1 MSSRHGPSDH
11 NGSSTRQC
19 SGADLTEDGLLGKR
33 GRDDRGEQDNVSPPT
48 KAKRSSRHQMSEE
61 ARQKK
66 NERWKKLASERRKK
80 HEQVVQLD
88 KHPCDFIRFPTDNVK
103 VRQTLCH
110 KAAQDDTKDVLLTCL
125 PPSEEEEEEQ
135 KALESLCRLT
145 DEKTM
150 TLKPQTVAD
159 LKKISLS
166 SNILIRICKVV
177 KLTHLDIILQQYK
190 KLINM
195 GFVPYEDN
203 KNRSN
208 TPALHA
214 GVWRRYSCTPAI
226 VSEVWQ
232 ERAAPEK
239 RQALSTLI
247 RDICAYFKLHI
258 LPRVLRK
265 VQQYYPDFF
274 KLHIADEIGK
284 IDGIAKYPEFN
295 LGGPFSTFAIKIVDH
310 FDAKLFLAPAV
321 VLPGGKFSGADLK
334 IPQLRGRMPI
344 EPGMLVA
351 GNMRTLAHGSSK
363 HTGKRLGITLF
374 LDNPLLITALQN
386 ATHIV

>member
-1 MSSRHGPSDH
+1 
-11 NGSSTRQC
+11 
-19 SGADLTEDGLLGKR
+19 
-33 GRDDRGEQDNVSPPT
+33 
-48 KAKRSSRHQMSEE
+48 
-61 ARQKK
+61 
-66 NERWKKLASERRKK
+66 
-80 HEQVVQLD
+80 
-88 KHPCDFIRFPTDNVK
+88 
-103 VRQTLCH
+103 
-110 KAAQDDTKDVLLTCL
+110 
-125 PPSEEEEEEQ
+125 
-135 KALESLCRLT
+135 
-145 DEKTM
+145 
-150 TLKPQTVAD
+150 
-159 LKKISLS
+159 
-166 SNILIRICKVV
+166 
-177 KLTHLDIILQQYK
+177 
-190 KLINM
+190 M

-258 LPRVLRK
+258 LPRVLCK

-274 KLHIADEIGK
+274 KLQRIIADEIGK
-284 IDGIAKYPEFN
+284 VDGIAEYPEFN
-295 LGGPFSTFAIKIVDH
+295 LGGPFSTFAIKIGSSEHIHLDH

-321 VLPGGKFSGADLK
+321 VLPGGKFSGAHLK
-334 IPQLRGRMPI
+334 IPQLHGRMPV

-351 GNMRTLAHGSSK
+351 GNMRTLAHGSSV
-363 HTGKRLGITLF
+363 HTGERLGITLF